1 MVNALKLIAIVVFC
15 CSNGTTLGAGEMLV
29 IDERQ
34 SNTLESDLGSYW
46 RMIADGVMGGV
57 SQGSLSPDSKG
68 DKDCLRL
75 RGNVRLENSGGFVQA
90 ALDIEHTAASN
101 ASPYQGLLLV
111 IYGNNEE
118 YSLHLKTNDVWLP
131 WQSYRASFQA
141 PAHWR
146 TVKLPF
152 KSFTG
157 YRIGKAL
164 NTDRLKRIGI
174 VAIGRAFTA
183 DLCIA
188 KLALY

>member
-1 MVNALKLIAIVVFC
+1 MINALKLFAIVVFC
-15 CSNGTTLGAGEMLV
+15 CSNGMTLGAGEMLV

-34 SNTLESDLGSYW
+34 SNTLGSDLGRDW
-46 RMIADGVMGGV
+46 RMIADSVMGGV
-57 SQGSLSPDSKG
+57 SDGNLSPDSMG
-68 DKDCLRL
+68 GKDCLRL

-90 ALDIEHTAASN
+90 ALDIEQTAASN
-101 ASPYQGLLLV
+101 ASAYQGLLLV

-118 YSLHLKTNDVWLP
+118 YSLHLRTNDVWLP

-141 PAHWR
+141 PAHWH

-157 YRIGKAL
+157 YRIGKKL